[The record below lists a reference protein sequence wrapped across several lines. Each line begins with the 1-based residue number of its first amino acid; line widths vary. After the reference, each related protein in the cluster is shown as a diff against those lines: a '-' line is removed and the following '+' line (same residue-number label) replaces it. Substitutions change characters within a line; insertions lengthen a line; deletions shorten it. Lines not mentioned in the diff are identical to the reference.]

1 MSSQPAATQSRS
13 APAYLEDEANSDRR
27 FVPCH
32 LCAGQEHDIYLR
44 ARGYRIVRCRRC
56 GLWFVNPQPTAAELQ
71 QFYEGYDDG
80 SQWREGEE
88 RFNHAIC
95 AAILRRHRS
104 GSVLDVGCGS
114 GNFLRC
120 MNQRG
125 FRVLGLEPSATGSA
139 YARSAHGLEIYQG
152 TLEQFLGDHKGQ
164 LFDVITLLNVLEHL
178 RDPAGALMQLRK
190 LLGNGGTLAIVV
202 PDARFHDVL
211 GRVRQYFR
219 IADPYWIEQ
228 TESRLSGFKL
238 PDHLCS
244 FEPSTLAALLHRCGF
259 EMITLENAPV
269 VLNPDWKR
277 NFFKYLVHGAG
288 QVVYHL
294 TLRHF
299 VIGYSTL
306 ALATRTDSPR

>member
-1 MSSQPAATQSRS
+1 MSRLYLATQRLS
-13 APAYLEDEANSDRR
+13 APPDLVDAVTSKLR
-27 FVPCH
+27 FIPCQV
-32 LCAGQEHDIYLR
+32 CAGWEHDVYLR

-56 GLWFVNPQPTAAELQ
+56 GLWFVNPQPSAAELQ

-88 RFNHAIC
+88 RFNRAIC

-125 FRVLGLEPSATGSA
+125 FRVFGLEPSATGSA
-139 YARSAHGLEIYQG
+139 YARAVHGLEIYQG
-152 TLEQFLGDHKGQ
+152 TLEQFLGDQKGH
-164 LFDVITLLNVLEHL
+164 LFDVITLLNVVEHL
-178 RDPAGALMQLRK
+178 RNPAGALMQLRK

-244 FEPSTLAALLHRCGF
+244 FQPSTLAALLRRCGF
-259 EMITLENAPV
+259 EIVALENAPV
-269 VLNPDWKR
+269 VLNPNWKR
-277 NFFKYLVHGAG
+277 NVIKCLVRGAG
-288 QVVYHL
+288 QLLYHA
-294 TLRHF
+294 TSHRA

>member
-1 MSSQPAATQSRS
+1 MSSQPAATQSGS
-13 APAYLEDEANSDRR
+13 APPYLEDEANSNRR

-32 LCAGQEHDIYLR
+32 LCAGHEHEVYLR
-44 ARGYRIVRCRRC
+44 ARGYRMVRCRRC
-56 GLWFVNPQPTAAELQ
+56 GLWFVNPQPSPSELE

-88 RFNHAIC
+88 RFNRAIR
-95 AAILRRHRS
+95 AAILRRHCS

-139 YARSAHGLEIYQG
+139 YAHTVHGLEIYQG
-152 TLEQFLGDHKGQ
+152 TLDQFLGDHKGQ

-190 LLGNGGTLAIVV
+190 LLGSGGTLAIVV
-202 PDARFHDVL
+202 PDARFHDL
-211 GRVRQYFR
+211 IGRARQCLR

-228 TESRLSGFKL
+228 SESRLSGFKL

-244 FEPSTLAALLHRCGF
+244 FQPSTLAALLRRCGF
-259 EMITLENAPV
+259 EIITLENAPV
-269 VLNPDWKR
+269 VLNPNWKR
-277 NFFKYLVHGAG
+277 NVIKYLVRGAG
-288 QVVYHL
+288 QLLYHA
-294 TLRHF
+294 TSHRV